1 MKKEENQKKEKI
13 RKRRNKIK
21 EILEKERIEK
31 EEYLNGWKRA
41 KADLLNYKKDEIKRI
56 NSHLFYEKKRILL
69 KIISILDNFNRAEV
83 EAQKRETDE
92 IITGLL
98 IIKKQIELFL
108 KEEGVEEIEA
118 AGKEFDPQFH
128 EAVEVVEITENNF
141 ESGIIVE
148 EVEKGYILEDE
159 VIRASKVKVSQ

>member
-1 MKKEENQKKEKI
+1 MKDKESKKKDKINRNKEKI
-13 RKRRNKIK
+13 KKI
-21 EILEKERIEK
+21 IEKEKKEK
-31 EEYLNGWKRA
+31 EEYLDGWRRT

-56 NSHLFYEKKRILL
+56 NNHLFYEKKRILL
-69 KIISILDNFNRAEV
+69 KIISILDNFNRAEI

-98 IIKKQIELFL
+98 IIKKQIEVFL

-118 AGKEFDPQFH
+118 IGREFDPQFH
-128 EAVEVVEITENNF
+128 EAVEVVEGDV

-148 EVEKGYILEDE
+148 ELEKGYILEDE
-159 VIRASKVKVSQ
+159 VIRASKVKVVQ